1 MEQWLNISFF
11 QTDSNGHTCP
21 INYNPADHFVITLAI
36 EPGREEQCREKVNV
50 NISLKILTISF
61 NIYIFHLNYFSHTIM
76 FQIRFSILSFLS
88 DFFGYYS
95 IK

>member
-50 NISLKILTISF
+50 NITLSLKTLTISF
-61 NIYIFHLNYFSHTIM
+61 NIYFFHLNYFSHTIM
-76 FQIRFSILSFLS
+76 FQIRFNILSFLS
-88 DFFGYYS
+88 DFFWLL
-95 IK
+95 